1 MTSNSSLFDSLMS
14 SYVKSIQVANGAPM
28 LIIEAGNA
36 SLSPTLSISFAL
48 LAPTLFNNLLYI
60 SYIAKHLN
68 YFVIFYS
75 THYVFQD
82 NLTKRL
88 ISIGKERGGL
98 YYLEEARSS
107 SANVFK

>member
-1 MTSNSSLFDSLMS
+1 MS

-36 SLSPTLSISFAL
+36 SLSPTLHIFAL

-98 YYLEEARSS
+98 YYLEEARAS

>member
-36 SLSPTLSISFAL
+36 SLSPTLHIFAL

-88 ISIGKERGGL
+88 ISIVKERGL
-98 YYLEEARSS
+98 YYLEEARAS